1 MTDPGGAADRL
12 VRGLA
17 AALLLVFGFLPIVNW
32 IPGGHEAPGF
42 GVQAGDWLRDGI
54 LIIGVGGL
62 LAILSRRVRGLW
74 RPGWLDGLISR
85 AAGAPLRTALVLGGI
100 AVVLYAVVAHQ
111 VLSAKPLLIDEI
123 IQVWQG
129 RLLASGRL
137 SVPVPE
143 FPEFSTAMHLV
154 DHEGRRF
161 GQFPMGGPAM
171 LALGTLAGAEW
182 LVGPVFAAA
191 SVVLVWGILRRVAE
205 SDGVALGGTL
215 LFMAAPFTV
224 FLAGSHMNHV
234 TTLTWLLVAMLALVR
249 TTQGGGV
256 TAGFVTGLGFGMAA
270 TIRPVDALAFALP
283 GGLWLLHRAWTTRRV
298 GPLLASGLGVAL
310 PVALLLAAN
319 AATTGHP
326 LRFAYTVLWGDAHD
340 LGFHATPWGELHSPR
355 AGLEL
360 VSLYFLRLQQY
371 FLEAP
376 FPALVPAAIALAVGP
391 RLRGFDRYL
400 LVSGGLLVG
409 LYFAYWHDG
418 FFLGPRFMYPLL
430 PLLAL
435 WTARSQPA
443 VKRITAAGMGYR
455 VWCFAALAAVPL
467 AVQQVVQIR
476 AAQYAS
482 GLQTMRFDADAAA
495 RDQGITNALI
505 LVRESWGA
513 EVMVRMWAA
522 GISRGESE
530 QLYRRIDT
538 CLLDQALGAIEA
550 EGVQGRA
557 AVERLQPLLA
567 DSARVQSSTLSPDFT
582 ERMLP
587 GATYP
592 PSCLARLRQ
601 DAEGF
606 SLFAPFLLAGADGN
620 RYVRDLF
627 GREAQV
633 AKMAEGRP
641 VYLLKPPGPQ
651 VGRMPEF
658 HELPAR

>member
-1 MTDPGGAADRL
+1 MTDPGGPADRL

-62 LAILSRRVRGLW
+62 LTILSRRVRGLW

>member
-1 MTDPGGAADRL
+1 MTDPGGPADRL

-17 AALLLVFGFLPIVNW
+17 AAVLLVFGFLPIVNW

-550 EGVQGRA
+550 EGVQGSA

>member
-1 MTDPGGAADRL
+1 MTDPGGPADRL

-17 AALLLVFGFLPIVNW
+17 AAVLLVFGFLPIVNW

>member
-1 MTDPGGAADRL
+1 MTDPGGPADRL

-17 AALLLVFGFLPIVNW
+17 AAVLLVFGFLPIVNW

-376 FPALVPAAIALAVGP
+376 FPALVPAAIALAAGP
-391 RLRGFDRYL
+391 HLRGFDRYL

-550 EGVQGRA
+550 EGVQGSA